1 MRRLRLGAAVM
12 ATVIGISMA
21 ASAARAQTC
30 TTPNAAP
37 ASCGVPGSVSMTAG
51 RVVRLQMTA
60 VSTPLT
66 APTPADF
73 DAGLN
78 ATTGPTFTVSANALW
93 TLHLRAAAATWTA
106 TNTSPG
112 APARANK
119 PAADLKWS
127 TASNGSFAALTTT
140 DVNLVT
146 GSATA
151 SNATTLYFQTLY
163 NWTLDT
169 PGNYSMAIVLTLTS
183 P

>member
-1 MRRLRLGAAVM
+1 MTRVRLGASM
-12 ATVIGISMA
+12 IATLMSLSIA
-21 ASAARAQTC
+21 ASPASAQC
-30 TTPNAAP
+30 TASGAP
-37 ASCGVPGSVSMTAG
+37 ASCGLPGSVAMIAG
-51 RVVRLQMTA
+51 RVVRLQMSAGSTA
-60 VSTPLT
+60 LT

-78 ATTGPTFTVSANALW
+78 ATTGPTVTVSANAAW
-93 TLHLRAAAATWTA
+93 TLSLRAAAATWTA

-112 APARANK
+112 APARTTK

-127 TASNGSFAALTTT
+127 TASNGSFVALTTS

-163 NWTLDT
+163 AWTLDT
-169 PGNYSMAIVLTLTS
+169 PGNYSMSIVLTLTS